1 MKWNKV
7 RVSLSLFTATTF
19 YIIISAYSG
28 GPASAG
34 GYDCT
39 GAETGL
45 GNPAGCTVPGGC
57 HSASATAGI
66 AVTIE
71 LDSVGVP
78 TTHYMGGMTYT
89 VKITGT
95 NNTASNL
102 PRYGFQMGCIK
113 GSVPLQTPT
122 NVGTWK
128 SPFPASTHYAAPQ
141 ATLYAVGVVEHSTR
155 LSPLSGSGGN
165 GTVYSRTF
173 NWTAPNVGTGTISFW
188 GALNAVNNDGSADG
202 GDLWNTTHLIVNEWA
217 FDAVA
222 SIEQNSLNVNV
233 FPNPA
238 SDYATLEYTLK
249 ESTNLQ
255 AELYD
260 ISGRKVC
267 NLFSEEQAAGIHQQP
282 INLSI
287 LNLRSGIY
295 VVVLNDGVN
304 LTCKKLIMQR

>member
-7 RVSLSLFTATTF
+7 RISLILFTATSF
-19 YIIISAYSG
+19 YIVISAYSG
-28 GPASAG
+28 GPASSG

-45 GNPAGCTVPGGC
+45 GNPTGCTVPGGC

-78 TTHYMGGMTYT
+78 TTHYMGGGTYT

-113 GSVPLQTPT
+113 GSVPQVTPT
-122 NVGTWK
+122 NEGTWK
-128 SPFPASTHYAAPQ
+128 SPFPSSTHYAPPLANNY
-141 ATLYAVGVVEHSTR
+141 TVGVVEQSA
-155 LSPLSGSGGN
+155 LLAPLSGSGGN
-165 GTVYSRTF
+165 GTVYSKTF
-173 NWTAPNVGTGTISFW
+173 NWVAPNVGTGTISFW
-188 GALNAVNNDGSADG
+188 AALNAVNSNSNADG
-202 GDLWNTTHLIVNEWA
+202 GDLWNTTHLVVDEWS

-222 SIEQNSLNVNV
+222 SIEQNFMDMNV

-249 ESTNLQ
+249 ENTNLQ
-255 AELYD
+255 VELYD
-260 ISGRKVC
+260 ISGKKIC
-267 NLFSEEQAAGIHQQP
+267 NLFSEEQTAGLHQQI
-282 INLSI
+282 INLS
-287 LNLRSGIY
+287 NLSLKNGLY
-295 VVVLNDGVN
+295 LVVLNDGVN
-304 LTCKKLIMQR
+304 PTCRKLIVQ